1 MAVSGDRE
9 EVTAVKPLVTHQAF
23 DECNRL
29 AIRRPAWN
37 CDLKRRFV
45 DGRGLTIR
53 DVDRVNLSDPPIVV
67 ARSRGCCYHEC
78 FVVWRPIVIVDVE
91 IFRRNL
97 AKLTGGNIQNSDP
110 LIMNRTVDDAS
121 RCRSSHHGAATAR
134 AFDVEKC
141 NLFPIARP
149 TRSCSVSVKVRKLF
163 GIGTVR
169 PHSPELALL
178 SLTATRKNCQ
188 HL

>member
-1 MAVSGDRE
+1 MAVSGDYE
-9 EVTAVKPLVTHQAF
+9 QVAAVKSFVAHQAF
-23 DECNRL
+23 DEGNRL
-29 AIRRPAWN
+29 AIGRPTRN
-37 CDLKRRFV
+37 RDLKSRFV
-45 DGRGLTIR
+45 NRCGITLF
-53 DVDRVNLSDPPIVV
+53 DVDCVNLRDPPIVI

-121 RCRSSHHGAATAR
+121 RCRSSHQGAATAR

-149 TRSCSVSVKVRKLF
+149 TRSSSVSVKVRKLF

-169 PHSPELALL
+169 PHTPELALL